1 MGGPPV
7 TVSIHNTDLN
17 LAHGTATVTFTFS
30 APPPL
35 GFTLDDTSAVGGT
48 LSNLSQLNATTYT
61 ATFTAAANTDIANA
75 SVSVTQTS
83 PVTFSSAVA
92 TFYEVQNNWAPSQ
105 MIDGIFTEPNQGIGL
120 KPSAA
125 SPGGAAQFWPLA
137 SRCAAISSSP
147 RKRT

>member
-1 MGGPPV
+1 MAGPTV
-7 TVSIHNTDLN
+7 TLSIDNTDLN

-48 LSNLSQLNATTYT
+48 LSNLSQLNATTYI

-75 SVSVTQTS
+75 SVSVAQTS
-83 PVTFSSAVA
+83 PVPFSSAVA

-105 MIDGIFTEPNQGIGL
+105 MIDGIFTGPPPGPGQG
-120 KPSAA
+120 ADF
-125 SPGGAAQFWPLA
+125 GGASSVR
-137 SRCAAISSSP
+137 SRP
-147 RKRT
+147 RRPGQE

>member
-1 MGGPPV
+1 
-7 TVSIHNTDLN
+7 VSIDNTDLN

-35 GFTLDDTSAVGGT
+35 CFTLDDTSAVGGT

-105 MIDGIFTEPNQGIGL
+105 MIDGIL
-120 KPSAA
+120 R
-125 SPGGAAQFWPLA
+125 SPIKGSG
-137 SRCAAISSSP
+137 
-147 RKRT
+147 